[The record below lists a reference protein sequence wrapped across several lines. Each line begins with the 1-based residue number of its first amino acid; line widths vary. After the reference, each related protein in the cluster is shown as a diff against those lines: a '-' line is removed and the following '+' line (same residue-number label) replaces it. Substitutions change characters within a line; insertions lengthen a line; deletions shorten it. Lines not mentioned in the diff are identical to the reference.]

1 MDSETKQEL
10 LTIALLM
17 KKTRMREEVD
27 RKKGMDK
34 VLQEDKMEEENCFV
48 NEEEQ
53 RLEMQDEANR
63 LVRQQ
68 LSFGF
73 SKFEDMVRHIT
84 MKKQDCIFV

>member
-1 MDSETKQEL
+1 MDSETKQEFL
-10 LTIALLM
+10 IIALLM
-17 KKTRMREEVD
+17 KKGRMQEEVD
-27 RKKGMDK
+27 RKEEMDK
-34 VLQEDKMEEENCFV
+34 VLKEDMMEEENCFV

-53 RLEMQDEANR
+53 CLEMQDEADR

-73 SKFEDMVRHIT
+73 SKFEDIVRHIR

>member
-1 MDSETKQEL
+1 MF
-10 LTIALLM
+10 
-17 KKTRMREEVD
+17 
-27 RKKGMDK
+27 G
-34 VLQEDKMEEENCFV
+34 

-53 RLEMQDEANR
+53 RIEMQDEANR

-73 SKFEDMVRHIT
+73 SKFEGMVHHIT